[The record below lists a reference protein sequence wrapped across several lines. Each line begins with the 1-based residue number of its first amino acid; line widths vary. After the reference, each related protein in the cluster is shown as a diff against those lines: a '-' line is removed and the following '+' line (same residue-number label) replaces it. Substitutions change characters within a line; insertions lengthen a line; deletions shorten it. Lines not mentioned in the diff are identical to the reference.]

1 MVELVEKIEVLL
13 EVTVDDSSELVVDEL
28 LVAVAEE
35 LKAIDE
41 LEVEIEELAR
51 VVVPVVVTYV
61 VLVVDVL
68 GISK

>member
-1 MVELVEKIEVLL
+1 VVELVEKIEVLL